1 MDELPGR
8 SQSTSNE
15 IELTQK
21 RGREMRTLA
30 SDSDSSDL
38 PELLSDL
45 SNSKDSG
52 RNRPLHNKTGQRLCQ
67 ICFGLDEEAFKDQTN
82 YSMLCTPFIQNQKC
96 KTCSLLQSSI
106 SKFEPLWVEKPSE
119 IPWSNSEAARGAGR
133 TIDKSLNVS
142 LTAEDGLIV
151 SISSLKVELYRRLGT
166 LYLIREHVSVYFFL
180 RALLIARTLLPKKS
194 KRRTLL
200 PY

>member
-1 MDELPGR
+1 M
-8 SQSTSNE
+8 
-15 IELTQK
+15 
-21 RGREMRTLA
+21 
-30 SDSDSSDL
+30 
-38 PELLSDL
+38 
-45 SNSKDSG
+45 
-52 RNRPLHNKTGQRLCQ
+52 
-67 ICFGLDEEAFKDQTN
+67 
-82 YSMLCTPFIQNQKC
+82 
-96 KTCSLLQSSI
+96 
-106 SKFEPLWVEKPSE
+106 EKPSE